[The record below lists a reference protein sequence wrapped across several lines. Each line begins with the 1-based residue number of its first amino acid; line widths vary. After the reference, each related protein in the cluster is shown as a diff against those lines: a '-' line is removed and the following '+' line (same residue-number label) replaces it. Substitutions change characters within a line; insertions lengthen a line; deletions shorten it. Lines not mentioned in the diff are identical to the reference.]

1 MQARFEEEIKDILRL
16 CVPFDRIYTS
26 VFLLRTSEG
35 NILVDSATTDED
47 VDTVILPALRALGYE
62 LSDLCALVLTHRHS
76 DHAGGLARIRVLAP
90 DLPVLTEAGTRI
102 GMLEIYPMKGHTED
116 SVGVYDA
123 RTHTLIAGDG
133 LQGAGVDR
141 YPCSLASREAYH
153 ATINRIRADESIEN
167 ILFSHAYEPW
177 KNNRAFGRSEVLA
190 RLADCE
196 SCIK

>member
-1 MQARFEEEIKDILRL
+1 MQARFEEEIKEIFRLR
-16 CVPFDRIYTS
+16 VPFDRIYTS

-35 NILVDSATTDED
+35 NNLVDSATTDED
-47 VDTVILPALRALGYE
+47 VDSVILPAFRALGYE
-62 LSDLCALVLTHRHS
+62 LSDLRAIVLTHRHG
-76 DHAGGLARIRVLAP
+76 DHAGGLSRIKELAP
-90 DLPVLTEAGTRI
+90 DLSVLTEVGTRI
-102 GMLEIYPMKGHTED
+102 GEIELYPMMGHTLD
-116 SVGVYDA
+116 SVGIYDS

-141 YPCSLASREAYH
+141 YPCSLASREAYL
-153 ATINRIRADESIEN
+153 ATLARIKNDEKIQN

>member
-1 MQARFEEEIKDILRL
+1 M
-16 CVPFDRIYTS
+16 
-26 VFLLRTSEG
+26 
-35 NILVDSATTDED
+35 
-47 VDTVILPALRALGYE
+47 
-62 LSDLCALVLTHRHS
+62 
-76 DHAGGLARIRVLAP
+76 
-90 DLPVLTEAGTRI
+90 
-102 GMLEIYPMKGHTED
+102 MGHTLD
-116 SVGVYDA
+116 SVGIYDS

-141 YPCSLASREAYH
+141 YPCSLASREAYR

-177 KNNRAFGRSEVLA
+177 KNNRAIGRSEVLA